1 MSAIAAPRPGT
12 RIELGSIPLTGTC
25 NDLVTINQFSVT
37 LVGTQLQAYAQITP
51 NNPGDS
57 IVILTVTAGDGR
69 SKTYAGGNFA
79 AGGDAGLP
87 GEMVSVL
94 GWMDV
99 YDTGT
104 YGNTVVGTVQA
115 YLLTSSGGCWIYQS
129 QTFTV

>member
-1 MSAIAAPRPGT
+1 MANAEAPRPGT
-12 RIELGSIPLTGTC
+12 TIQLAAPTAGTC
-25 NDLVTINQFSVT
+25 NDLVTINQFTVT

-51 NNPGDS
+51 NNASDS
-57 IVILTVTAGDGR
+57 IVILTVTAGDGVSR
-69 SKTYAGGNFA
+69 TYAGGNFSA
-79 AGGDAGLP
+79 AGENGLP
-87 GEMVSVL
+87 GEQVSVL

-115 YLLTSSGGCWIYQS
+115 YLLTGTGGCWVYQT